1 MNIQEVCRVV
11 CILASIGV
19 IGILLL
25 TLTDIIEYIKS
36 YLDKKLD
43 IKNKEISY
51 TYFLNK
57 EDSDYNLDLYLK
69 SLFDEYLI
77 VNGIAADTYIKEDLK
92 NKIIKDIHE
101 NAINYMSYNLQN
113 YLLMVYNN
121 NGLSKTLYNRI
132 VIMVCTYVAEHND
145 RSN

>member
-77 VNGIAADTYIKEDLK
+77 VNGIAADSYIKEDLK
-92 NKIIKDIHE
+92 NKIIKDVHE

-121 NGLSKTLYNRI
+121 NGLSKTLYNKI
-132 VIMVCTYVAEHND
+132 VIMVCTYVAEHNNQ
-145 RSN
+145 SN